1 MFSVGVKISGLDDFI
16 APSQDCIK
24 PAVLETSSYQN
35 STRGT
40 IKVESDGTYKELQSN
55 GNEVVL
61 QKAKITLNDCLAC
74 SGCVTTAET
83 MLIEQQSYSQIL
95 EVLKKVASIFSNH
108 LSDFTQA
115 LPSA

>member
-24 PAVLETSSYQN
+24 PAVVENKIVTGAK
-35 STRGT
+35 RGT
-40 IKVESDGTYKELQSN
+40 IKVESDGTYKELSSN
-55 GNEVVL
+55 GDEVLL

-95 EVLKKVASIFSNH
+95 ESLK
-108 LSDFTQA
+108 
-115 LPSA
+115 